1 MVAPGLSQPSP
12 HAKLP
17 ALLTPQP
24 EGTAWLKFEVFG
36 NLTLLNQNKPRSPS
50 GTSGGRGNSSWRE
63 EERKSFSCELLLGCF
78 AQGGT
83 ATIICYDSRQLQ
95 PGGVLAG
102 LAATGRG
109 SVQDH

>member
-1 MVAPGLSQPSP
+1 M
-12 HAKLP
+12 
-17 ALLTPQP
+17 LTLQP

-36 NLTLLNQNKPRSPS
+36 TLTLLNQNKPHSTS
-50 GTSGGRGNSSWRE
+50 GMFGGRGKSSWRE
-63 EERKSFSCELLLGCF
+63 EERKTFSFELLLGSF

-83 ATIICYDSRQLQ
+83 ATIICYDSRRLQ
-95 PGGVLAG
+95 PGGILAG